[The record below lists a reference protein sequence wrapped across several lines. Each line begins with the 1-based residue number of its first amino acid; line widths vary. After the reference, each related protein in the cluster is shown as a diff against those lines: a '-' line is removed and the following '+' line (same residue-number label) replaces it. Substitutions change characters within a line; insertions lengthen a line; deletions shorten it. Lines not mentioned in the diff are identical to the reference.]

1 MNDKLQ
7 ARIEALRL
15 EFDKGKTRLN
25 ELQAEE
31 NQLQETMLR
40 ISGAITVLQELL
52 VDDDGEPQNTPVN
65 LVQRKQA

>member
-1 MNDKLQ
+1 MNEKLQ
-7 ARIEALRL
+7 TRIEALRL
-15 EFDKGKTRLN
+15 EFEKGKTRLN

-31 NQLQETMLR
+31 GQLHETMLR

-52 VDDDGEPQNTPVN
+52 VDDGEPHNTPVN